1 VTALAII
8 DDVALALQRDLTSVE
23 EDAAAGLIELA
34 SGAVESVT
42 QRLFAPGTYTV
53 TRRVPGLSGALPPRL
68 RLPAT
73 VDSLTSVA
81 IIDPRNGSLTTISP
95 DSYTL
100 RNSTI
105 YGLGCYAGQDVEVT
119 FVVTESVP
127 ADIVALVAGVV
138 AGRLSLPSAGVTSE
152 TTGPYAVTFGNNSGR
167 IYFSA
172 SDKAVLRR
180 YRLPGSAIRL
190 G

>member
-1 VTALAII
+1 VTALA
-8 DDVALALQRDLTSVE
+8 DTTDVATALERALTTAE
-23 EDAAAGLIELA
+23 TAAAAGLIELA
-34 SGAVESVT
+34 SGAVESAT
-42 QRLFAPGTYTV
+42 QRLFAPGDYTV
-53 TRRVPGLSGALPPRL
+53 TRRVPMTIPTRL

-73 VDSLTSVA
+73 VDSVTALSTV
-81 IIDPRNGSLTTISP
+81 DPDDGSLTAVAT
-95 DSYTL
+95 YTL

-105 YGLGCYAGQDVEVT
+105 YGLRSYRGCEVEVE
-119 FVVTESVP
+119 FVVSAAVP

-138 AGRLSLPSAGVTSE
+138 AGRLALPAAGVTSE
-152 TTGPYAVTFGNNSGR
+152 LIGPNQVTFGNNSGR

-190 G
+190 A